1 MLNIN
6 TKLLLVKH
14 IIIINISL
22 FRMSTKLKSS
32 QFLQNRL
39 FNTQH
44 PFIGL
49 FMVMW
54 HLTMELLTTKCH
66 ERATFRKLW
75 HQRGNRS
82 LLPAKW
88 WPLLHMIR
96 ACRWCCH
103 SAHFWKYL
111 LLFCC
116 AYTAYNKSLND
127 WSLGEQCILFPSHHN
142 VSLNFVSGNIEI
154 HRKQNSLNPSGRVIK
169 VHLHVTPKYFFR
181 LDKSLHLFKM
191 HCAFFLTKSLQA
203 AKVTKSGHHLF
214 HDRVNKG
221 YQGPNPFS
229 ETNFY
234 DFSRTQIAFS
244 RALKF
249 TLTHTIP
256 RSQC

>member
-96 ACRWCCH
+96 ACSWRWPDVVAQHIFENIC
-103 SAHFWKYL
+103 
-111 LLFCC
+111 FCFVVLTLHITNHLMTGPLGNSVFC
-116 AYTAYNKSLND
+116 FLRITMFLSTLSQETLRFTGNKIHWTPRDESLKCTYM
-127 WSLGEQCILFPSHHN
+127 WH
-142 VSLNFVSGNIEI
+142 
-154 HRKQNSLNPSGRVIK
+154 QN
-169 VHLHVTPKYFFR
+169 TFF
-181 LDKSLHLFKM
+181 
-191 HCAFFLTKSLQA
+191 A
-203 AKVTKSGHHLF
+203 
-214 HDRVNKG
+214 
-221 YQGPNPFS
+221 
-229 ETNFY
+229 
-234 DFSRTQIAFS
+234 
-244 RALKF
+244 
-249 TLTHTIP
+249 
-256 RSQC
+256 